1 VSGLVRIG
9 FCDDTTGDSVGY
21 GLVRYQDVVDCEGVI
36 TSSMVR
42 EYFDLTDVTQGATL
56 PVGWVVCEEAAAAAG
71 GGVALNDL
79 DGTAL
84 VAGNTVSRGVVD
96 FDGVAYPTDGNGRQ
110 VIELSH
116 SRVAATGLAGD
127 MNVSLAVTGT
137 SFTSPASAV
146 AVINNPSNGRPMNG
160 MWFDTFIAHLT
171 PLNAGGA
178 VTVFA
183 ERNINGG
190 GWVPLGAGFREG
202 PNSGNVRKG
211 LHANTFGH
219 LVVVIPAGGSVTM
232 QRRTRIDVDTGSV
245 GSFWSSYSGA
255 SFAHAV
261 TE

>member
-96 FDGVAYPTDGNGRQ
+96 FDGVPYPTDGNGRQ
-110 VIELSH
+110 VIELSTAI
-116 SRVAATGLAGD
+116 SSAVGQAGFMGANLGAAA
-127 MNVSLAVTGT
+127 GT
-137 SFTSPASAV
+137 SYTTPDTAV
-146 AVINNPSNGRPMNG
+146 MTVNNPSNGRTMVGIGTQNNFR
-160 MWFDTFIAHLT
+160 WLN
-171 PLNAGGA
+171 PLNAGGRIDMA
-178 VTVFA
+178 VDQ
-183 ERNINGG
+183 NINGG
-190 GWVPLGAGFREG
+190 GFGTTPAQAVGAFGAAYNKQEAG
-202 PNSGNVRKG
+202 SGTLFNQ
-211 LHANTFGH
+211 T
-219 LVVVIPAGGSVTM
+219 IPAGGSYTYQFRLRVT
-232 QRRTRIDVDTGSV
+232 VVNPSAGSL
-245 GSFWSSYSGA
+245 WTDYSGA
-255 SFAHAV
+255 TYFLFV
-261 TE
+261 TV